1 MRLMVKEHA
10 ASGKAEGN
18 EGRRQGNHGRSHR
31 PNPSSP
37 PAKNRPT
44 GGGGRKRSR
53 GPRRGSKFMQVVV
66 RQEEEKGKAKVYGTR
81 IRNRDSLISAIFYM
95 Y

>member
-10 ASGKAEGN
+10 ASGKAEGD

-44 GGGGRKRSR
+44 GGGGSRRSR